1 MGPNLKFSA
10 YFAGS
15 AFLIAGLTGA
25 VAGVGFGTLLLRAFI
40 GAVLFGGLGYGIY
53 LVISTRLP
61 ELLSSAG
68 ASSDRPSAAA
78 EGYGEN
84 VDIVV
89 DDEIGPTEEPEAPAP
104 EAPATESEDL
114 EEVAPVEE
122 VTDTGGAEQVPQE
135 ASGAGAPEEPEEL
148 EEVASADEAETGGD
162 DGLVEEVEEVA
173 AAPSATGGESAD
185 ARPGADIDENSVDK
199 LPDIGGFA
207 GEFEAEGSEVVE
219 EDETGFGGSGSS
231 GRAGNH
237 GVNQDPEV
245 IAKALQT
252 VIKRDE

>member
-53 LVISTRLP
+53 FVISTRLP
-61 ELLSSAG
+61 ELLSPAG
-68 ASSDRPSAAA
+68 ATSDSQSGAT

-89 DDEIGPTEEPEAPAP
+89 DDEVGPTDESGAPDAEE
-104 EAPATESEDL
+104 L
-114 EEVAPVEE
+114 EEVSAVEDAA
-122 VTDTGGAEQVPQE
+122 DTGGAEPPPQE
-135 ASGAGAPEEPEEL
+135 AGGAGAPQEPEEL
-148 EEVASADEAETGGD
+148 EEVASADDGETGGD

-173 AAPSATGGESAD
+173 AAPSSAGGESAD
-185 ARPGADIDENSVDK
+185 SRPGADIDENSVDK

-207 GEFEAEGSEVVE
+207 GEFEAEGTEVVE
-219 EDETGFGGSGSS
+219 EDETGFGGSGRS
-231 GRAGNH
+231 GHAGNH